1 MPPQPDTSLDLY
13 HLKMLIILDK
23 SNRKLFKRSSFRRV
37 SYRANICT
45 RIICNQWRH
54 KITIIYG
61 NRLAVYIHTWLICD
75 VTKRQLCTRGYYY
88 TTYSSLTNL
97 EAVSGHCA
105 LQLLAIE
112 IRTMILGW
120 KVVCVP
126 YTVDWATSQT
136 STWIFLYPK
145 PNLHHNPNQPLP

>member
-23 SNRKLFKRSSFRRV
+23 SNRNLFKRSSFRRV

-97 EAVSGHCA
+97 EAVIGHCA
-105 LQLLAIE
+105 LQFISNWNTAND
-112 IRTMILGW
+112 IRLESGMCPIYRWLSDVTDLNLNFS
-120 KVVCVP
+120 VP
-126 YTVDWATSQT
+126 
-136 STWIFLYPK
+136 
-145 PNLHHNPNQPLP
+145 